1 MVPYDQPFLPGWPC
15 AWPDDGHTRRTLAE
29 MPSGNA
35 QGGGMDARS
44 DRYRVKT
51 RPLIPPARPG
61 QFGVG
66 TNHTSTDADAR

>member
-1 MVPYDQPFLPGWPC
+1 MISPFCPDGPAPGQT
-15 AWPDDGHTRRTLAE
+15 DGHTRRTLAE